1 MKTLTTLRNKTF
13 NVGEAEDIH
22 LNACV
27 GNNGHVGK
35 RGYGAGFSEGAKLLL
50 AELVKDGTE
59 ASVDTLI
66 YPICFSARHS
76 IELFLKEQIERM
88 RRLRSTVHIPAAST
102 THDLSNLWE
111 EFARMATVTD
121 RRFAAFIPLLDS
133 HIGDF
138 AQIDPTG
145 QTFRYPDDN
154 ESKRHLVA
162 TSIINVVVFK
172 KRFEELANLIEEFEN
187 LSDAI
192 REEYRCGTY
201 TEKLSREDLSNIA
214 RTMPPRKNWDSDAFT
229 TAKDAL
235 VKKYGLSG
243 KDFAKA
249 LEMIKIHFEF
259 SSYLGVELP
268 IEGLSIDNLDR
279 IRPIALGELDAREMP
294 IEAMIALDAAY
305 QIGSPSFYC
314 EDFSIITVENADEPD
329 IVGRARYLFSKW
341 DRNNHRLEAGL
352 SKLGQPT
359 LAKHMAAQ
367 RLPAQEAVNPSKNDY
382 Q

>member
-13 NVGEAEDIH
+13 NVGEEEDIH

-192 REEYRCGTY
+192 REEYRCGPIPRNCRERTY
-201 TEKLSREDLSNIA
+201 LTSPERCLHGKIGIA
-214 RTMPPRKNWDSDAFT
+214 TRSQRRRMHSSKNMDCR
-229 TAKDAL
+229 AK
-235 VKKYGLSG
+235 
-243 KDFAKA
+243 
-249 LEMIKIHFEF
+249 I
-259 SSYLGVELP
+259 
-268 IEGLSIDNLDR
+268 
-279 IRPIALGELDAREMP
+279 
-294 IEAMIALDAAY
+294 
-305 QIGSPSFYC
+305 SP
-314 EDFSIITVENADEPD
+314 
-329 IVGRARYLFSKW
+329 K
-341 DRNNHRLEAGL
+341 
-352 SKLGQPT
+352 
-359 LAKHMAAQ
+359 
-367 RLPAQEAVNPSKNDY
+367 PSK
-382 Q
+382 